1 MHIGKKQN
9 YHWLVAS
16 EEIRGAIDLVIE
28 HHQQQ
33 YLHITSFDSGPLK
46 LTREELELGWNQE
59 SSVSLSPRLHNELAI
74 PHDQYDE
81 YYLSRD
87 KLEFPSNLEV
97 FVNYGA
103 FTLAHPDELT
113 KNDDPTWERK
123 RFDFLYP
130 FQDRFW
136 QQLNIIEPESYV
148 AIGDHDIF
156 VSKNESFIKAIH
168 RCA

>member
-1 MHIGKKQN
+1 MC
-9 YHWLVAS
+9 
-16 EEIRGAIDLVIE
+16 IRD
-28 HHQQQ
+28 
-33 YLHITSFDSGPLK
+33 
-46 LTREELELGWNQE
+46 REEQDLGWQQE

-81 YYLSRD
+81 YYVSRT

-103 FTLAHPDELT
+103 FTLEHPDALT
-113 KNDDPTWERK
+113 KNDDPTYEKK

-130 FQDRFW
+130 LQERFW
-136 QQLNIIEPESYV
+136 QQLTMIDPESYI
-148 AIGDHDIF
+148 AIGDRDIF
-156 VSKNESFIKAIH
+156 VSKNESFINAIH